1 MIRVSQIKISIDDPI
16 EKVKELLLKQLKL
29 KESDLLEYRIYK
41 QSIDAR
47 RRGKLDF
54 VYTVDISVK
63 DEAKILAKKLPN
75 VSMTPAIDYQYPEM
89 GSEKMKHR
97 PVVIGFG
104 PAGMF
109 AALILAEMGYRP
121 IVLER
126 GESVD
131 DRVRSIEKFWTE
143 GELNPNSNVQ
153 FGEGGAGTFS
163 DGKLTTRV
171 KDLRG
176 RKVLEALVEAGAP
189 EDILYMAHP
198 HVGTDLL
205 RGVVKNIREKII
217 SLGGEVRFNTQ
228 ANGFLID
235 NGQIKGVKVKGKEVI
250 ETEHVI
256 VAIGHSARDTFYD
269 LYDSGV
275 QFTAKTIC
283 GGSTCRAST
292 IIN

>member
-1 MIRVSQIKISIDDPI
+1 MIRVSQIKISIEDPI
-16 EKVKELLLKQLKL
+16 EKVKELVLAQLKL
-29 KESDLLEYRIYK
+29 REEDLLEYRIYK

-47 RRGKLDF
+47 RRGKMEF
-54 VYTVDISVK
+54 VYTVDIALKNEDQILKLNRPNIVK
-63 DEAKILAKKLPN
+63 TPELNYAYP
-75 VSMTPAIDYQYPEM
+75 SM
-89 GSEKMKHR
+89 GEKQMSHR
-97 PVVIGFG
+97 PVVVGFG

-109 AALILAEMGYRP
+109 SALILAEMGYKP

-126 GESVD
+126 GGSVD
-131 DRVRSIEKFWTE
+131 DRVKSIEEFWSE
-143 GELNPNSNVQ
+143 GKLDPNSNVQ

-228 ANGFLID
+228 VTDFIVEN
-235 NGQIKGVKVKGKEVI
+235 NQITGVKVKG
-250 ETEHVI
+250 
-256 VAIGHSARDTFYD
+256 GD
-269 LYDSGV
+269 
-275 QFTAKTIC
+275 
-283 GGSTCRAST
+283 
-292 IIN
+292 